1 MGQRILIVED
11 NKPQAEAATKLLR
24 AEGYEVEWAADGKSA
39 IKLAASGGYD
49 LVMLDVVLPDMQG
62 TQICQW
68 LKSNASTR
76 RTPVVMVTAKDSV
89 EDMVTSLEAGA
100 DDYIHKPYVE
110 VELKAR
116 IKAHLRTKALQD
128 DLSETNAKLEEVLS
142 EVRRLA
148 ITDPLT
154 GLFNRRHFTSMLE
167 KEFSRVRRYKSELG
181 CLIIDIDYFKKINDT
196 LGHHAGD
203 TVLSEVSGIF
213 TAGLR
218 KADIICRWGGEEFV
232 VLLPQTGPQMTH
244 EVAERLRL
252 AVQEYRFLKH
262 PELKVT
268 VSIGASTWP
277 AEGMDS
283 PDTIINTADEA
294 LYRAKNAG
302 RNRVMMS
309 GE

>member
-11 NKPQAEAATKLLR
+11 NRPQAEAAMKLLR
-24 AEGYEVEWAADGKSA
+24 GEGYEVEWAADGKSA
-39 IKLAASGGYD
+39 IKLAASGRYD

-68 LKSNASTR
+68 LKSNAPTR
-76 RTPVVMVTAKDSV
+76 RIPVIMVTAKDSI
-89 EDMVTSLEAGA
+89 EDMVTSLDSGA
-100 DDYIHKPYVE
+100 DDYLHKPYVD

-128 DLSETNAKLEEVLS
+128 DLTDSNAKLEELLD

-154 GLFNRRHFTSMLE
+154 GLYNRRHFTSMLE
-167 KEFSRVRRYKSELG
+167 KEFSRVRRYKTELG
-181 CLIIDIDYFKKINDT
+181 CMIIDVDFFKKINDT

-203 TVLSEVSGIF
+203 TVLSELAGILSE
-213 TAGLR
+213 GLR

-232 VLLPQTGPQMTH
+232 VLLPQTGQDKVM
-244 EVAERLRL
+244 EVAERLRHT
-252 AVQEYRFLKH
+252 VEEYRFLKH
-262 PELKVT
+262 PDLKVT
-268 VSIGASTWP
+268 VSIGVSTWP
-277 AEGMDS
+277 SEGMDS

-294 LYRAKNAG
+294 LYKAKNAG
-302 RNRVMMS
+302 RNRIALHS
-309 GE
+309 A